1 MNALSRLSIG
11 AKLLLAPMAV
21 LLLLLVLAGTSHYG
35 VRQQQ
40 AALEKIYQVRFQ
52 SFRLV
57 AEAASETLGTYGATY
72 QLLSAA
78 ASNFPQQRLEEMGK
92 AIQGRLAKVKASLEK
107 AGKLEGIEEEEK
119 RALDALLKQFGVFA
133 KSTVDVLDIAAVD
146 YATGTTVMS
155 VTAKEFA
162 TVEKSFQAL
171 LDLEQRLSA
180 QAYEQAQNVSAVV
193 VRTQAIVV
201 LLSIVLALVVSFAV
215 RAHIIAAV
223 ERIKTAA
230 QQLRTGDL
238 TRRVGLDGKDEI
250 AQTASAFDELIASFQ
265 NAVRKVL
272 HESRAVSVASRGLGQ
287 TARVVSEG
295 STRQADA
302 AAAVAAT
309 MQQMTV
315 SIASIS
321 DSADHVK
328 TTAKQSLDQTES
340 GANCLARLVHEIG
353 QVRTTFDKI
362 NHSVGEFV
370 QSTASI
376 VDMTKQVK
384 DIADQ
389 TNLLALNAAIEAA
402 RAGEQGRGFAV
413 VADAVRGLAE
423 RSAESANQIQ
433 KVTQTLG
440 DQSSVVE
447 QTLEEGTQSLASCQT
462 HLGELETV
470 IHSAKDSVSNA
481 ARGVDEIAA
490 AVREQSTASS
500 DIARNIDEIV
510 RMVEAN
516 NSATQQSSSA
526 VQQLEQLSSSLEV
539 AVASFRA

>member
-1 MNALSRLSIG
+1 MNALARLSIG

-21 LLLLLVLAGTSHYG
+21 LLLLLALAGTSHYG

-40 AALEKIYQVRFQ
+40 QALEKIYQVRFQ
-52 SFRLV
+52 SYRLV
-57 AEAASETLGTYGATY
+57 AEAASETLGIYGATY

-78 ASNFPQQRLEEMGK
+78 ASSFPQQRLEEMGK

-107 AGKLEGIEEEEK
+107 AGKVDGIEEEEK
-119 RALDALLKQFGVFA
+119 RALESVLKQFGVFS

-171 LDLEQRLSA
+171 LDAEQRLSA
-180 QAYEQAQNVSAVV
+180 QAYEQAQTVSAMV

-201 LLSIVLALVVSFAV
+201 LLSIVLALLVSFTV
-215 RAHIIAAV
+215 RSHIIAAV

-230 QQLRTGDL
+230 QELRTGDL
-238 TRRVGLDGKDEI
+238 TRRVALDGRDEI

-265 NAVRKVL
+265 NAVRNVL
-272 HESRAVSVASRGLGQ
+272 HESKAVSVASRGLGQ
-287 TARVVSEG
+287 TAKVVSEG

-321 DSADHVK
+321 DSAEHVK
-328 TTAKQSLDQTES
+328 TTAKQSLEQTES
-340 GANCLARLVHEIG
+340 GASCLTRLVREID
-353 QVRTTFDKI
+353 QVRDTFEKI
-362 NHSVGEFV
+362 NHSVGQFV
-370 QSTASI
+370 RSTASI

-433 KVTQTLG
+433 EVTTTLG

-447 QTLEEGTQSLASCQT
+447 QTLSAGTQSLASCQT
-462 HLGELETV
+462 HLSELQTV

-481 ARGVDEIAA
+481 TRGVDEIAA
-490 AVREQSTASS
+490 AVREQSTAST

-516 NSATQQSSSA
+516 NSATQQTSSA
-526 VQQLEQLSSSLEV
+526 VQQLEQLSNSLEV

>member
-21 LLLLLVLAGTSHYG
+21 LLLLLALAATSYYG

-52 SFRLV
+52 SYRLV
-57 AEAASETLGTYGATY
+57 AEAASETLGVYGATY

-92 AIQGRLAKVKASLEK
+92 AIQGRLARIKSSLER
-107 AGKLEGIEEEEK
+107 AGKIEGIENEEK
-119 RALDALLKQFGVFA
+119 QALEGLLKQFGVFH

-162 TVEKSFQAL
+162 TVEKSFKAL
-171 LDLEQRLSA
+171 LDTEQRLST
-180 QAYEQAQNVSAVV
+180 QANDYALGVSAMV
-193 VRTQAIVV
+193 VRTQAVMV
-201 LLSIVLALVVSFAV
+201 LLSIALALLVSFAV

-223 ERIKTAA
+223 NRIKSAA
-230 QQLRTGDL
+230 QELRSGDL
-238 TRRVGLDGKDEI
+238 TRRVGLDGLDEI

-265 NAVRKVL
+265 NAVRNVL
-272 HESRAVSVASRGLGQ
+272 MESRAVASASKGLGQ
-287 TARVVSEG
+287 TARVVSDG

-309 MQQMTV
+309 MEQMTV

-321 DSADHVK
+321 ESADHVK
-328 TTAKQSLDQTES
+328 STAKTSLDQTES
-340 GANCLARLVHEIG
+340 GADCLKRLVGEIN
-353 QVRTTFDKI
+353 QVRSTFEKI
-362 NHSVGEFV
+362 NQSVGEFV
-370 QSTASI
+370 RSTASI
-376 VDMTKQVK
+376 VDMTRQVK

-423 RSAESANQIQ
+423 RSADSANQIQ
-433 KVTQTLG
+433 EVTQLLG

-447 QTLEEGTQSLASCQT
+447 QSLGAGTQSLASCQN
-462 HLGELETV
+462 HLAELETV
-470 IHSAKDSVSNA
+470 IHSAKESVSNA

-490 AVREQSTASS
+490 AVREQSTAST

-516 NSATQQSSSA
+516 NTATKQSSSA
-526 VQQLEQLSSSLEV
+526 AQQLEQLSSSLEV
-539 AVASFRA
+539 AVASFRT